1 MATVKTLKA
10 DVLNVSPF
18 VRDRLETSVLKL
30 NPVDKT
36 KIFSFPSSL
45 IEFISPI
52 PIRVSSAENFSEKC
66 VSMKVI

>member
-10 DVLNVSPF
+10 DVLNE
-18 VRDRLETSVLKL
+18 RRLETSALKL

-36 KIFSFPSSL
+36 KIVSFPSSL

-52 PIRVSSAENFSEKC
+52 PIHVSSAENFSEKC
-66 VSMKVI
+66 VGIKAI